1 LLFLQLAT
9 SNLQLDSC
17 NNNKTTPMKLEGKE
31 GSKNVDDRRGRR
43 GGMSGRTKTAGG
55 FGLGTLII
63 VIIVMLMGGDPSEY
77 LGASSGTSAPS
88 PQTSAPAQDLE
99 QDTEEFQIV
108 SKTLRDN
115 EKIWGQL
122 FPQLFNRQYKEPIL
136 VVFEGEDRSAC
147 GFASAAT
154 GPFYCP
160 ADQKVYIDLSFAD
173 LLRKRFRAPGDFAL
187 AYVVAHEVGHHI
199 QNQLGYS
206 QQVSQVRQRGSKTQ
220 ANAASVRLELQADYI
235 AGVWAHYAAQYSD
248 LLEEGDIR
256 EALVAASA
264 IGDDAIQKQS
274 KGYVV
279 PDSFTHGTSEQR
291 VRYFTA
297 GYKSGDAKKETLD
310 YFFSAKEL

>member
-1 LLFLQLAT
+1 
-9 SNLQLDSC
+9 
-17 NNNKTTPMKLEGKE
+17 MKLEGRE
-31 GSKNVDDRRGRR
+31 GSRNIDDRRGRR
-43 GGMSGRTKTAGG
+43 GGFSGRTKTAGG
-55 FGLGTLII
+55 LGLGGLII
-63 VIIVMLMGGDPSEY
+63 AIIVMLLGGNPGDFLGVTNGPSVEQ
-77 LGASSGTSAPS
+77 TPRSAP
-88 PQTSAPAQDLE
+88 TTDLE
-99 QDTEEFQIV
+99 QDDPNFQIV

-122 FPQLFNRQYKEPIL
+122 FPKEFNQRYAEPVL
-136 VVFEGEDRSAC
+136 VVFEGQTRSGC

-160 ADQKVYIDLSFAD
+160 ADRKVYIDLQFAD

-206 QQVSQVRQRGSKTQ
+206 QQVSRARQRSSEKQ
-220 ANAASVRLELQADYI
+220 ANAMSVRLELQADYL
-235 AGVWAHYAAQYSD
+235 AGVWAYYADNYSD

-274 KGYVV
+274 QGYVV

-291 VRYFTA
+291 VKYFTA
-297 GYKSGDAKKETLD
+297 GYKSGDASKKTLD
-310 YFFSAKEL
+310 YFFSAREL